1 MRRALKH
8 GTAVAAPSSEE
19 PNAEGFGVR
28 EVIGPVVPLNG
39 NAVESG
45 ELLGA
50 HNGPA
55 RTNSDTIATR
65 VMSRGEAIHAPASRA
80 DNFSW
85 PRGDPNAS
93 IPTTVEVVPVAPVP
107 SPTAPAA
114 PAAKDAGS
122 KNVAKTTDAKKGLA
136 SDAAS
141 VRPRH
146 SDNASQPPPLRTAP
160 AAANARPNGQRTQA
174 AGAR

>member
-1 MRRALKH
+1 EA
-8 GTAVAAPSSEE
+8 

-28 EVIGPVVPLNG
+28 DVIGPVVPLND

-55 RTNSDTIATR
+55 RTSSDTIATR
-65 VMSRGEAIHAPASRA
+65 VLSRGEAIHAPPGRA

-93 IPTTVEVVPVAPVP
+93 IPTTVEVVPVTPV
-107 SPTAPAA
+107 SSISTAPPAS
-114 PAAKDAGS
+114 AAKDAGS
-122 KNVAKTTDAKKGLA
+122 KNAAKMPTDVKKGLA
-136 SDAAS
+136 PDAAS
-141 VRPRH
+141 MRPRR
-146 SDNASQPPPLRTAP
+146 SDSASQPPPLRTAP
-160 AAANARPNGQRTQA
+160 AAAKARPNGQH
-174 AGAR
+174 